1 MNEKRSRLYFLIL
14 TVNIKCDIIYVKNL
28 FGDVEFLQDESGN
41 VLARYDYDAW
51 GNCSLVFDTDGI
63 GALNPFRY
71 RGYYYDTESKLYY
84 LMTRY
89 YDPETATFI
98 SPDSVKYLE
107 PWEIGGIDLYAYCY
121 HNPIMYYDPTG
132 HFAVTLTVIGLIIGA
147 IIGATIGG
155 IVAYNIAS
163 SNGATGWELAG
174 RTILGVL
181 TGAVIGGA
189 IGAGLGALGGA
200 IFPGINAALANGISF
215 SVPTLA
221 NLGGVLG
228 LSTATVTVSGT
239 VVSSVAVSGA
249 VAAGALGSIV
259 LFASTERPGNNQS
272 QNKQFRD
279 AARQAGYDLS
289 DPIDRDI
296 LRQAHKEIRQKKL
309 NLGFKELVEFLSNF
323 LG

>member
-1 MNEKRSRLYFLIL
+1 M
-14 TVNIKCDIIYVKNL
+14 NIKCDIIYVKNL

-63 GALNPFRY
+63 GALNPIRY
-71 RGYYYDTESKLYY
+71 RSYYYDSESKLYY

-155 IVAYNIAS
+155 IVAYNVAS
-163 SNGATGWELAG
+163 SNGTTGWELAG
-174 RTILGVL
+174 WTILGIL
-181 TGAVIGGA
+181 TGGIIGGA
-189 IGAGLGALGGA
+189 LGAAVGALGGA
-200 IFPGINAALANGISF
+200 IFPGINAALANGISI
-215 SVPTLA
+215 SVPMLA

-228 LSTATVTVSGT
+228 FGMTEVAVSGA

-249 VAAGALGSIV
+249 VAAGILGSMY
-259 LFASTERPGNNQS
+259 LFSKRDPSTNKPSWVNKDMYDPSLTPQQNATNMLNEKYGPGNWKTGPGS
-272 QNKQFRD
+272 EFSKIVKWIFRH
-279 AARQAGYDLS
+279 L
-289 DPIDRDI
+289 
-296 LRQAHKEIRQKKL
+296 LR
-309 NLGFKELVEFLSNF
+309 NY
-323 LG
+323 